1 MQLHLT
7 TVPARSQCQHR
18 RRPKSLRRETKACL
32 WHVVA
37 HATPFRNAFRNNAC
51 ERPPRPRLFRNG
63 SVLLMARP
71 LLRLRPVGLA
81 LRALLCKE
89 GNAPAPESMA
99 KIMLDA
105 SYNLK
110 RMPACNWRA
119 PNRLP

>member
-1 MQLHLT
+1 
-7 TVPARSQCQHR
+7 
-18 RRPKSLRRETKACL
+18 
-32 WHVVA
+32 
-37 HATPFRNAFRNNAC
+37 
-51 ERPPRPRLFRNG
+51 
-63 SVLLMARP
+63 ARP

-110 RMPACNWRA
+110 RMPACNWRE
-119 PNRLP
+119 PNRLPLVVWYCPKLVTGAMQVFACVAGQPDDPGDTYLYAFWLTCWTSVLLNTLNASARSSML

>member
-1 MQLHLT
+1 M
-7 TVPARSQCQHR
+7 RSHQ
-18 RRPKSLRRETKACL
+18 TAVDG
-32 WHVVA
+32 VVA
-37 HATPFRNAFRNNAC
+37 HATRFRNAFRNNAC

-105 SYNLK
+105 SYNLRSEERRVGK
-110 RMPACNWRA
+110 EVKS
-119 PNRLP
+119 